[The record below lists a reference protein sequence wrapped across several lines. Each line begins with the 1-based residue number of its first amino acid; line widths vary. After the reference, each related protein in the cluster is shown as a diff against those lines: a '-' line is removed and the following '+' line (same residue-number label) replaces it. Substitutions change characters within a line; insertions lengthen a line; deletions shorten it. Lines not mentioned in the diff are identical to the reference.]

1 MEKITA
7 QLFAMADEEYKK
19 FSAKLIPNIDSE
31 TIIGIKTPPL
41 RAFAKTLPESESNE
55 FLSELPHKY
64 FDENQLHSFIICNMR
79 DYERCLCE
87 VDRFLPFVD
96 NWATCDQLS
105 PKVFAKNKDKL
116 LPEVYRWIASEHTYT
131 IRFGVGMLL
140 CHYLDDSFT
149 PEHLRIVAAIRSEE
163 YYIRMMC
170 AWYFATAIA
179 KQSEDTLPYFEQGI
193 LEEWVRKKAIQ
204 KANESRRV
212 SDDIKNLLK
221 NMK

>member
-19 FSAKLIPNIDSE
+19 FSAKLIPNIDSG

-64 FDENQLHSFIICNMR
+64 FDENQLHSFIICNIR
-79 DYERCLCE
+79 DYERCLNE

-131 IRFGVGMLL
+131 KRFGIGMLL
-140 CHYLDDSFT
+140 CHYLDDNFD
-149 PEHLRIVAAIRSEE
+149 EKHLKTVAAIRSEE

-170 AWYFATAIA
+170 AWYFATALA
-179 KQSEDTLPYFEQGI
+179 KQTESALPYFGKGI
-193 LEEWVRKKAIQ
+193 LDEWVRKKAIQ
-204 KANESRRV
+204 KAIESRRV
-212 SDDIKNLLK
+212 PDDIKNHLK
-221 NMK
+221 A